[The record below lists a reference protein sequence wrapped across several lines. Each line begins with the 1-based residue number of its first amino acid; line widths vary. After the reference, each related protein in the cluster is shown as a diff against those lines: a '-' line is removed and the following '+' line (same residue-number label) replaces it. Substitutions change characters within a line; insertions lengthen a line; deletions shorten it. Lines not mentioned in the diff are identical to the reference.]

1 MFQYEKGGCWISTY
15 KKTNKNIFTEHN
27 FPIKPDLIDRN
38 KPCCWNNIKIYC
50 HLNNKNSDDDNN
62 NSNNDNNENNN
73 NNNGH
78 NNNNHNGINNINDNN
93 NIRLM

>member
-38 KPCCWNNIKIYC
+38 KPCYWNNIKIYC
-50 HLNNKNSDDDNN
+50 HLNNKNSDDD